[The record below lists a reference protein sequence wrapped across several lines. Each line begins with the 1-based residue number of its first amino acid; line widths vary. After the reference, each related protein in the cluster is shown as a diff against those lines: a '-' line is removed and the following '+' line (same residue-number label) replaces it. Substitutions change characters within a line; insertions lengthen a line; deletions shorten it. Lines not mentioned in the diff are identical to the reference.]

1 MTKTQIQDITIYVT
15 GIDMSSAFDAIE
27 REQLIDI
34 VKEIL
39 NGDKIRILRTL
50 LTETT
55 LEVKAENAQTTTFEY
70 NINATQEDSISG
82 SLFRIY
88 FNNALQQ
95 PRETMR
101 KEPIDIR
108 GLNAQWIERMKSN
121 LPDKMMYA
129 DVGDFITELEQ

>member
-1 MTKTQIQDITIYVT
+1 MTKTQIQEITIYVT
-15 GIDMSSAFDAIE
+15 GIDMSSAFDTIE

-108 GLNAQWIERMKSN
+108 GVNPQWIERMKSN

>member
-1 MTKTQIQDITIYVT
+1 MTKTQIQEITIYVT
-15 GIDMSSAFDAIE
+15 GIDMSSAFDTIE
-27 REQLIDI
+27 REQLIDV

-70 NINATQEDSISG
+70 NINITQEDSISG

-88 FNNALQQ
+88 FNNALQP

-108 GLNAQWIERMKSN
+108 GVNPQWIERMKSN

>member
-1 MTKTQIQDITIYVT
+1 M
-15 GIDMSSAFDAIE
+15 
-27 REQLIDI
+27 
-34 VKEIL
+34 